1 MPGAAI
7 AMNNHTSRT
16 ILIASPP
23 LADADHAGFVSIPR
37 RVIEH
42 AAAELR
48 YAPNVL
54 LRAPFFNALDKR
66 DHRRRAA
73 EAGEAD
79 LHRARTREQVLDDVL
94 HLADAAA
101 TDDRN
106 LHALRALVDHP
117 KHDRFDA
124 GTR

>member
-1 MPGAAI
+1 
-7 AMNNHTSRT
+7 MNNHNNPTS
-16 ILIASPP
+16 LMVSPP

-42 AAAELR
+42 SAGELR
-48 YAPNVL
+48 YALDSFVG
-54 LRAPFFNALDKR
+54 APFFHAFDKR
-66 DHRRRAA
+66 DHCRRAA

-79 LHRARTREQVLDDVL
+79 LHGARAREQVLDDVL

-106 LHALRALVDHP
+106 
-117 KHDRFDA
+117 
-124 GTR
+124 